1 MKSINIFWIGI
12 SGVALFIFTTILGS
26 LLNANYQSSSQL
38 ISELYATNAPNAA
51 LLKYTGY
58 IPSGLLV
65 ASFCLYCTKV
75 LPKSTL
81 NTIGFLGI
89 GIFYGLGTVICSL
102 FPLDEI
108 NKDNLLPPSSSE
120 LIHEFTGLL
129 TYLITPISLLLIGIN
144 ANKWKNGKFVAVSG
158 MLCGAVT
165 IYLVGKFLANMN
177 APNIGIIQRIIEGII
192 LLWIIICAF
201 YVKDNA
207 DKLEVK

>member
-1 MKSINIFWIGI
+1 MKPSIFWIGI
-12 SGVALFIFTTILGS
+12 SGVALFVFTTILGGI
-26 LLNANYQSSSQL
+26 LNTEYKFSSQL

-51 LLKYTGY
+51 LLKYAGY
-58 IPSGLLV
+58 IPSGLLL
-65 ASFCLYCTKV
+65 ASFCFYSIKV
-75 LPKSTL
+75 LPKSML

-108 NKDNLLPPSSSE
+108 SNSKLLSPSSSE

-129 TYLITPISLLLIGIN
+129 TYLITPISLLLIGIS
-144 ANKWKNGKFVAVSG
+144 ANKWKNAKFVAVSG

-177 APNIGIIQRIIEGII
+177 APNIGIKQRIIEGII
-192 LLWIIICAF
+192 LGWIISCAF
-201 YVKDNA
+201 YIKGNA
-207 DKLEVK
+207 DKLEVN